1 MSKEETQM
9 KENLTAMK
17 GAVTA
22 CFTALAALL
31 GWRGILAVI
40 WVAAMALDYLSG
52 TAAACKEGDWAS
64 ARAREG
70 LWHKG
75 GMLLVVLTAALTD
88 VAVAMAAANLGLGAQ
103 WSGLVLPLV
112 LAWYILTE
120 LGSVLENAVKL
131 GAKVPG
137 WLIKLLR
144 AGQQALEKA
153 GERAQ
158 EDL

>member
-1 MSKEETQM
+1 M
-9 KENLTAMK
+9 KERLTATK

-22 CFTALAALL
+22 CVTALAAML

-52 TAAACKEGDWAS
+52 TAAACKEEDWAS

-88 VAVAMAAANLGLGAQ
+88 VAVAMAAANLGLGGQ

-131 GAKVPG
+131 GANVPG

-144 AGQQALEKA
+144 AGRQALEEA
-153 GERAQ
+153 GEKAQ
-158 EDL
+158 DKL